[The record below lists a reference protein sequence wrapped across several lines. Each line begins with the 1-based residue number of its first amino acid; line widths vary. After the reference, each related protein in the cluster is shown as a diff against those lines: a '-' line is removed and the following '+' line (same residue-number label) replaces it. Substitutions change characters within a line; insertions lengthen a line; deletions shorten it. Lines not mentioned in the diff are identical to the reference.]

1 GVARDRGA
9 VDPVADDH
17 HVAGLAVE
25 PWCVGSRCTTHS
37 CAVLLT
43 RRCVS
48 TPRRLRSCAR
58 RAGCRSSSARP
69 PTCVYMVAHVWLLR
83 PQCPDGHGQRRRAG
97 GAERGTML
105 PSTLV
110 GCSTKGYLGLAETRS
125 WAERVAS
132 GLAARGGGDGV
143 YACVPHPLVTVLSE
157 GLAGTGADVG
167 VQDVSPH
174 PKGPYTGEVSAELL
188 AELGVRY
195 VMVGHPERVRH
206 VGETPELFGRKV
218 RAAVGH
224 GLVPILVVGEPERS
238 AEPEPVLRAQLDAAF
253 GGLPDDAEV

>member
-1 GVARDRGA
+1 
-9 VDPVADDH
+9 
-17 HVAGLAVE
+17 
-25 PWCVGSRCTTHS
+25 
-37 CAVLLT
+37 
-43 RRCVS
+43 
-48 TPRRLRSCAR
+48 
-58 RAGCRSSSARP
+58 
-69 PTCVYMVAHVWLLR
+69 
-83 PQCPDGHGQRRRAG
+83 
-97 GAERGTML
+97 ML

-253 GGLPDDAEV
+253 GGLPDDAEVVVAYEPTWAIGAAEPAPADHVLRTVGVLRTLVDERVARSRVLYGGSAGPGTFAAIARAGAGGDLRDVPDGVFLGRGGLDPDAFLATVAEVRAAVGAVV